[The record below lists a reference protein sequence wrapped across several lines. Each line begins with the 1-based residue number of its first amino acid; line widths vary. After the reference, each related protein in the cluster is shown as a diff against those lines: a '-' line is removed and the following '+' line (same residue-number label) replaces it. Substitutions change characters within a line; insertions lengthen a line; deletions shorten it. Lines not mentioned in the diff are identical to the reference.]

1 MNTVMNATAIHRR
14 IASGVVAVIAASAF
28 TACGAEVSPPSQDI
42 GQDKVQKEDR
52 TAPSPKRTTGN
63 RYDFGDEYGT
73 GKVPERKAR
82 PAGSGTH
89 NRMDFGD
96 DGQ

>member
-1 MNTVMNATAIHRR
+1 MNTVMNTTAIHRR

-42 GQDKVQKEDR
+42 GQDRAQKDR
-52 TAPSPKRTTGN
+52 TGPSPKRTTGN
-63 RYDFGDEYGT
+63 RYDFNDEYGT
-73 GKVPERKAR
+73 AKIRVRKAR